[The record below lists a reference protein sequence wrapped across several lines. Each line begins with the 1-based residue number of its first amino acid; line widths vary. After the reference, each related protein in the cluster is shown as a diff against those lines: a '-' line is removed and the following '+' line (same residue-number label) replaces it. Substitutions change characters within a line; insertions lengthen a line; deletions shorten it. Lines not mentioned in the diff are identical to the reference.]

1 MQVDNE
7 YSIEKLNSGAVPG
20 IASVYELGDKEKTKT
35 TIEISE
41 DISAK
46 TFVHVL
52 EFLYAGK
59 RIVLM
64 QTV

>member
-1 MQVDNE
+1 MDND
-7 YSIEKLNSGAVPG
+7 YSIEKLNSGAVSG
-20 IASVYELGDKEKTKT
+20 IASVYDSGDKEQTKT

-59 RIVLM
+59 YV
-64 QTV
+64 